1 MFNLTP
7 EEKKVVL
14 FLIGIALLGVG
25 INFCLKINSPI
36 KKFILA
42 DVNIAK
48 INLNKACLEDLLESR
63 ALSKR
68 LAEKIIE
75 YRGSRGGFSDLEELK
90 EIKGIGEYRYEKLK
104 ELFFLE

>member
-1 MFNLTP
+1 MFNLTA

-14 FLIGIALLGVG
+14 FLISIALLGVG
-25 INFCLKINSPI
+25 INFSLKINSPI

-48 INLNKACLEDLLESR
+48 INLNQASLQDLLESR
-63 ALSKR
+63 ALSKK

-75 YRGSRGGFSDLEELK
+75 YRLLRGGFSDLEELK
-90 EIKGIGEYRYEKLK
+90 EIKGIGEHRYEKLR